1 MFVGVR
7 AYSTDTPVVSF
18 LASGMA
24 MGVNPERRFVGIST
38 LSMQM
43 VRTNAVFMPCR
54 AFGAKVQI
62 IFLLR

>member
-1 MFVGVR
+1 MFVGVWT
-7 AYSTDTPVVSF
+7 YSTDTPVCEL

-24 MGVNPERRFVGIST
+24 MGVSPERVFVGIST

-43 VRTNAVFMPCR
+43 VRTNAFFMPIW